1 MKKTILRDKLP
12 EIIKKLNNTLNSV
25 NPKATA
31 KILGAGI
38 IGSMLLFGTNINAVE
53 PSAFAG
59 YNEQQGKVENKN
71 KETKEYNPQMYSN
84 DNRSAFGNGISV
96 TNKVKEIKQKVISPT
111 HKKEIKEQ
119 ENKIVDN
126 SMFEDILIINEINN
140 QIDELFEKVKTN
152 NFTLEE
158 IKEVKR
164 LVKDTEKI
172 NKKK

>member
-1 MKKTILRDKLP
+1 MKKTILRYKLQK
-12 EIIKKLNNTLNSV
+12 IIKELNNTLNSV
-25 NPKATA
+25 NPKAAA

-96 TNKVKEIKQKVISPT
+96 TNKVKGIKQKVRSPT
-111 HKKEIKEQ
+111 SSRHDTCFFGTARCAIEVECVL
-119 ENKIVDN
+119 VDALQYN
-126 SMFEDILIINEINN
+126 RTSRRFLCCW
-140 QIDELFEKVKTN
+140 
-152 NFTLEE
+152 
-158 IKEVKR
+158 
-164 LVKDTEKI
+164 
-172 NKKK
+172 